1 MKIQR
6 KRKFIAFIVILF
18 LLVAGG
24 IGLLL
29 YRSQYLIFQDPII
42 EASAKNNLY
51 KSGRIHKSEAA
62 KLKYFQIKDYTMQ
75 YIETLEDLEKFPNLE
90 LLCTLPSPEYD
101 EAEAWAEFEKDY
113 QISADDYEKY
123 IIQMQE
129 VIPQLSQL
137 KKIHFCPY
145 TIIFDMAPFA
155 GADQIEELVIR
166 DNRVQDL
173 TGIGEMKSLRILDLE
188 HNKFTD
194 ISPLKELI
202 YLEALDIRDNQ
213 VENLDILL
221 ELPNLKVVFYE
232 AQNKEQEEVLKKLID
247 KGCTV
252 VETKDSFYSFLDKMG
267 IETVELYSTDN
278 I

>member
-1 MKIQR
+1 MSEDQCNKI
-6 KRKFIAFIVILF
+6 
-18 LLVAGG
+18 
-24 IGLLL
+24 
-29 YRSQYLIFQDPII
+29 YYLI
-42 EASAKNNLY
+42 
-51 KSGRIHKSEAA
+51 SGENKSE
-62 KLKYFQIKDYTMQ
+62 LCVMRM
-75 YIETLEDLEKFPNLE
+75 E
-90 LLCTLPSPEYD
+90 LDGSGKE
-101 EAEAWAEFEKDY
+101 EMFEKDH
-113 QISADDYEKY
+113 QI
-123 IIQMQE
+123 
-129 VIPQLSQL
+129 L
-137 KKIHFCPY
+137 HFCPY